1 MIILTTPQLLT
12 TVTRMIARLYPGTIT
27 AVPAPGDE
35 NRWFVLQDGYV
46 LPGLHIT
53 KRDDRYVFG
62 TITP

>member
-1 MIILTTPQLLT
+1 MIIMSAHSLDTLTLG
-12 TVTRMIARLYPGTIT
+12 VARLYPGTIT